1 MARIYSYILRY
12 DNGAAPNPFW
22 GVCTLVICKPIIRRN
37 AQVGD
42 WIVGTGSKNVRQADG
57 GSKDLSGKLVYAMKV
72 TQKMTMAEYDS
83 YCSKSL
89 QNKIPQYDHA
99 DWRRKVGDC
108 IYDFANDNNP
118 VIREGVHDENS
129 RARDL
134 RGMHALLSIHF
145 YYFGDNVVDLPAYL
159 LPIVM
164 QTQGHK
170 ATESVDVIQ
179 KFESWISQFPLNKI
193 DGTPQQ
199 KHMFLKD
206 CSVKND
212 SKLIKKHKP
221 G

>member
-1 MARIYSYILRY
+1 M
-12 DNGAAPNPFW
+12 
-22 GVCTLVICKPIIRRN
+22 VICKPIIRRN

-57 GSKDLSGKLVYAMKV
+57 GNKDLSGKLVYAMKV
-72 TQKMTMAEYDS
+72 TQKMTMVEYDS
-83 YCSKSL
+83 FCRESL
-89 QNKIPQYDHA
+89 PDKIPFNDLV
-99 DWRRKVGDC
+99 DWRREVGDC
-108 IYDFANDNNP
+108 IYDFTNANNP
-118 VIREGVHDENS
+118 VIREGVHDENNCD
-129 RARDL
+129 RDL
-134 RGMHALLSIHF
+134 SGTNALLSSHF

-170 ATESVDVIQ
+170 VTESADIIK

-193 DGTPQQ
+193 DGAPQQ

-212 SKLIKKHKP
+212 SKLMKKDKP
-221 G
+221 GGC